1 MLDEGSVVSVPLP
14 VSRRIR
20 RWWMIAIAAPFV
32 TFFLA
37 WVLENI
43 RWLIR
48 TKKFGAAFW
57 LLNPN
62 YPVVEAWTPTSCFF
76 LAGFV
81 TLALVARFGDR
92 RSIALATLLIL
103 PLGFGT
109 ARSEWHRLHALPI
122 TRPLEMVPDCDVGSS
137 DELLQNNR
145 ELTLEEA
152 NRIELTGARAR
163 WDEDTS
169 EIVIYVDGDSE
180 DALAAQTVLMM
191 KRHEGAPCNRD
202 AFIFD
207 GQPRSIAVVRVPLL
221 WGSLALSNP
230 ENENGH
236 RLLFEAMTKP

>member
-14 VSRRIR
+14 VSRRAR
-20 RWWMIAIAAPFV
+20 RWWMVAIAAPFM
-32 TFFLA
+32 TFGLA
-37 WVLENI
+37 WILENV
-43 RWLIR
+43 RWFLR
-48 TKKFGAAFW
+48 LHEFGAAFW
-57 LLNPN
+57 LLRPN

-81 TLALVARFGDR
+81 TLAVAARFGDR
-92 RSIALATLLIL
+92 RSVALATLLIL

-109 ARSEWHRLHALPI
+109 AQSEWLRLHALPI
-122 TRPLEMVPDCDVGSS
+122 TRPLEIVPDCDTGKSE
-137 DELLQNNR
+137 DLLQNNR
-145 ELTLEEA
+145 ELTLDEP

-163 WDEDTS
+163 WDEKTS

-191 KRHEGAPCNRD
+191 KRVEGAPCNRD

-207 GQPRSIAVVRVPLL
+207 GEPRSIATVRVPLL
-221 WGSLALSNP
+221 WGSLALSHP